1 MAGYYLGKTVVE
13 LVTQVPGALET
24 SALVCLSHVPLAGK
38 GVLQRKL
45 HRRPGLPWLAQLSAV
60 ISAEKQ
66 KVQSSGPTC

>member
-1 MAGYYLGKTVVE
+1 MVE

-24 SALVCLSHVPLAGK
+24 SALVCLSNVPLAGK
-38 GVLQRKL
+38 GVLQRKP
-45 HRRPGLPWLAQLSAV
+45 RRPGLPRLAQLSAV